1 MKESQESG
9 KSYYGSNDI
18 LTQALGTLEYGSRVR
33 GKGKHYTHRQFFH
46 SVADRAMQ
54 DFVKASEARQAQFEA
69 GILAKLSEMVP
80 TTPQSDMGSCNLKTN
95 HVVPEFVEYPQR
107 HVQDQPPT
115 VLKEPQK
122 KVFYLLTSLILSV
135 YQNTCKPK
143 NL

>member
-9 KSYYGSNDI
+9 QSYYESNDI
-18 LTQALGTLEYGSRVR
+18 LTQALGTPEYGSGVR
-33 GKGKHYTHRQFFH
+33 GKGKHYTHRQLFH
-46 SVADRAMQ
+46 SVVDRAMQ

-69 GILAKLSEMVP
+69 SILAKLSEMVP

-122 KVFYLLTSLILSV
+122 KVFYLSTSLILSV

>member
-1 MKESQESG
+1 MAVGYMVK
-9 KSYYGSNDI
+9 GSITRIDN
-18 LTQALGTLEYGSRVR
+18 
-33 GKGKHYTHRQFFH
+33 FFH

-122 KVFYLLTSLILSV
+122 KVFYLSTSLILSI